1 MAEKSGVNW
10 KKIKTE
16 YITTSIS
23 QRKIAEK
30 YEIPF
35 PTLRDRCV
43 NEKWYEKKKAH
54 HDKVVTNAVSRI
66 AEKQTDLLVEEF
78 ETACRF
84 VNLLKNSLDEKK
96 NYDEVMVDFKSGI
109 LKTGRIDTKAIL
121 NATNALQRLIDIK
134 RVCTDH
140 QTINEKQRHEIEL
153 EKLALERKKAEKD
166 SNDDKEIRIVID
178 GNSSEIKE
186 WGN

>member
-30 YEIPF
+30 YGVPF

-54 HDKVVTNAVSRI
+54 RNKVVTNATSRI
-66 AEKQTDLLVEEF
+66 AEKQVDLLVNEF
-78 ETACRF
+78 ETACKF
-84 VNLLKNSLDEKK
+84 VDLIKDSLSKK
-96 NYDEVMVDFKSGI
+96 SNYEEVMLDFESGI
-109 LKTGRIDTKAIL
+109 VKTGRIDTKAIL
-121 NATNALQRLIDIK
+121 NATNSLQRLIDIK

-166 SNDDKEIRIVID
+166 GNSDKEIRIVID
-178 GNSSEIKE
+178 SNSSEIEE

>member
-1 MAEKSGVNW
+1 MAKKSEVNW
-10 KKIKTE
+10 NKIKTE
-16 YITTSIS
+16 YITTAIS
-23 QRKIAEK
+23 QRKLAEK
-30 YEIPF
+30 YGVPF

-54 HDKVVTNAVSRI
+54 RDKVVTNAASRI
-66 AEKQTDLLVEEF
+66 AEKQTELLVNEF
-78 ETACRF
+78 EAASGF
-84 VNLLKNSLDEKK
+84 VKLINNSLDDEK
-96 NYDEVMVDFKSGI
+96 NFAEVLLDFNSGVI
-109 LKTGRIDTKAIL
+109 PTGRIDTKAIL
-121 NATNALQRLIDIK
+121 NAANALKRLIDIK

-140 QTINEKQRHEIEL
+140 QTINERQKHEIEL

-166 SNDDKEIRIVID
+166 SNDDKEIKIVIE